1 MKWTKYTTIKET
13 EETMYFGAVI
23 TIESKYG
30 DSFDVKLY
38 YRDLVIFLGS
48 FENTSEAKRYIKHG
62 KDKIKNIIE
71 MLKKIGEEVD
81 DFTSSID

>member
-1 MKWTKYTTIKET
+1 MKWTKYTTIKES
-13 EETMYFGAVI
+13 EQAEYLGGVI
-23 TIESKYG
+23 SIESKYG

-48 FENTSEAKRYIKHG
+48 FENTSEAKTYIKHG

-71 MLKKIGEEVD
+71 MLKKIDEEID
-81 DFTSSID
+81 DFTKI